1 VELITTGCWGS
12 QTDKWIRKAIK
23 QINGREVHQSPLNTK
38 PRMHNTMLNTTLQ
51 HAQQQH
57 GMMGTKLYEEAQK
70 KPPLRPRGPNDESL
84 VCR

>member
-1 VELITTGCWGS
+1 
-12 QTDKWIRKAIK
+12 
-23 QINGREVHQSPLNTK
+23 
-38 PRMHNTMLNTTLQ
+38 MHNTMLNTTLQ